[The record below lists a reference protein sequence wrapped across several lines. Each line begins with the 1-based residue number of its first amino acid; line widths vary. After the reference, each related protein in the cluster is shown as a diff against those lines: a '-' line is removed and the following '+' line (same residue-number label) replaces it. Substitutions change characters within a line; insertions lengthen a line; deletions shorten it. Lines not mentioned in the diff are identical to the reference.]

1 MFRLILGFVVT
12 EDMQQ
17 LHVVTAFQGIFKKQK
32 KLKKMEK
39 VVVYF
44 GMVDN
49 HPKMNLDNV
58 LQLHY
63 KEPFPL

>member
-17 LHVVTAFQGIFKKQK
+17 LHVVTAFQGILKRQK

-49 HPKMNLDNV
+49 HPKGTVKRSRLFFHHFM
-58 LQLHY
+58 Y
-63 KEPFPL
+63 